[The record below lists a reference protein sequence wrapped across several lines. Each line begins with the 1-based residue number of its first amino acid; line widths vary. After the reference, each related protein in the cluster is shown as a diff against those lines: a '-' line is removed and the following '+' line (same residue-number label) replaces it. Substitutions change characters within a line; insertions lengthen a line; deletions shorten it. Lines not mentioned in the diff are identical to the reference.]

1 MRIAVVGIGYVGL
14 ANAVLLSQRHTVVAV
29 DCNQNKVD
37 LINSRIS
44 PVADREASRYL
55 GGRNLD
61 LTATIDGCAAYREAD
76 FVIIATPTD
85 YDPLKNHFDTA
96 SVEAVARQ
104 AAETNPGA
112 TIVIRSTVPIGYTAA
127 LCEKL
132 GTENIIFVPEFL
144 REGEALLDELYPS
157 RIVVGMPNSRVAE
170 QARIF
175 AGLLSSNALKKEVP
189 CLLMASAEAE
199 AVKLFAN
206 TYLAMRIAF
215 FNELDSYAETYH
227 LKTKQLIDAI
237 GYDPRIGSFYNNPSF
252 GYGGYCLPKDTK
264 QLLADFQAVPNKLI
278 SGIIAS
284 NSARKDF
291 IAQSVLEKVRAG
303 GHGPEGAAQTVGVYR
318 LAMKSGSDNFR
329 QSSVLGVVER
339 LREQGANVIIYE
351 PGLTVDS
358 FSGCVVIHSF
368 KAFADAS
375 QIVIANRYSPELE
388 LVKDKLYTR
397 DIYGKD

>member
-55 GGRNLD
+55 GVRNLD

-339 LREQGANVIIYE
+339 LREQGANVVIYE

-358 FSGCVVIHSF
+358 FSGCAVIHSF

-375 QIVIANRYSPELE
+375 QIVIANRYNPELE

>member
-1 MRIAVVGIGYVGL
+1 
-14 ANAVLLSQRHTVVAV
+14 
-29 DCNQNKVD
+29 
-37 LINSRIS
+37 
-44 PVADREASRYL
+44 
-55 GGRNLD
+55 
-61 LTATIDGCAAYREAD
+61 
-76 FVIIATPTD
+76 
-85 YDPLKNHFDTA
+85 
-96 SVEAVARQ
+96 
-104 AAETNPGA
+104 
-112 TIVIRSTVPIGYTAA
+112 
-127 LCEKL
+127 
-132 GTENIIFVPEFL
+132 
-144 REGEALLDELYPS
+144 
-157 RIVVGMPNSRVAE
+157 MPNSRVAE

-189 CLLMASAEAE
+189 CLLMEAAEAE

-291 IAQSVLEKVRAG
+291 IAQSVLGKVRAG
-303 GHGPEGAAQTVGVYR
+303 GRGPEGAAQTVGVYR

-339 LREQGANVIIYE
+339 LREQGANVVIYE

-358 FSGCVVIHSF
+358 FSGCAVIHSF

-375 QIVIANRYSPELE
+375 QIVIANRYNPELE

>member
-1 MRIAVVGIGYVGL
+1 M
-14 ANAVLLSQRHTVVAV
+14 
-29 DCNQNKVD
+29 
-37 LINSRIS
+37 
-44 PVADREASRYL
+44 
-55 GGRNLD
+55 
-61 LTATIDGCAAYREAD
+61 
-76 FVIIATPTD
+76 
-85 YDPLKNHFDTA
+85 
-96 SVEAVARQ
+96 EAVARQ

-339 LREQGANVIIYE
+339 LREQGANVVIYE

-358 FSGCVVIHSF
+358 FSGCAVIHSF

-375 QIVIANRYSPELE
+375 QIVIANRYNPELE

>member
-61 LTATIDGCAAYREAD
+61 LTATIDGCAAYLEAD

-227 LKTKQLIDAI
+227 LKTKQL
-237 GYDPRIGSFYNNPSF
+237 
-252 GYGGYCLPKDTK
+252 
-264 QLLADFQAVPNKLI
+264 
-278 SGIIAS
+278 
-284 NSARKDF
+284 
-291 IAQSVLEKVRAG
+291 
-303 GHGPEGAAQTVGVYR
+303 
-318 LAMKSGSDNFR
+318 
-329 QSSVLGVVER
+329 
-339 LREQGANVIIYE
+339 
-351 PGLTVDS
+351 
-358 FSGCVVIHSF
+358 
-368 KAFADAS
+368 
-375 QIVIANRYSPELE
+375 
-388 LVKDKLYTR
+388 LV
-397 DIYGKD
+397 